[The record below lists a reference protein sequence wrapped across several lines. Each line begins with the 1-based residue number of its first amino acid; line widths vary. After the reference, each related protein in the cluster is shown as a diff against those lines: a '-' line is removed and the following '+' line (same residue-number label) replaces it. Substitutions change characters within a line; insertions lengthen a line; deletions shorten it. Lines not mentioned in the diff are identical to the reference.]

1 MNKQR
6 KGFTLVELLVVIGI
20 LGLLMSVL
28 VPKVTDALFTA
39 DLRAMSIN
47 GKGIIDAIN
56 AQSVSGTDL
65 WAHRVQ
71 ADGLNTSDPEEFNG
85 MTFGSAT
92 EYFEALFDTTHQT
105 TATWAPRI
113 SNSLLQNLWGFG
125 VPAARAGQ
133 LQNVNVGWSII
144 SGMPS
149 SADDDTPVL
158 ISRNVQPTGFAT
170 AGTQDMSSQRNPVTW
185 NTTWPTP
192 FGQKGCVVIF
202 KNGRAATFMAQDAR
216 LNKIYEKMPTI
227 SIPDGITYQYLVP

>member
-39 DLRAMSIN
+39 DLRAMSVN
-47 GKGIIDAIN
+47 GKGVIDAIN

-65 WAHRVQ
+65 WAHENE
-71 ADGLNTSDPEEFNG
+71 ADGKSDDSEEFSGKSFNTS
-85 MTFGSAT
+85 T
-92 EYFEALFDTTHQT
+92 EYFRELFNIEKQT
-105 TATWAPRI
+105 SPDWRPRI
-113 SNSLLQNLWGFG
+113 SNSLLQNIWGFG
-125 VPAARAGQ
+125 VPAAKSGA
-133 LQNVNVGWSII
+133 LNAQNVAWTMI

-149 SADDDTPVL
+149 NADDDTPVMV
-158 ISRNVQPTGFAT
+158 SRNLDTSGFAT
-170 AGTQDMSSQRNPVTW
+170 SGTTDMSSKKEDVKLDKYPQ
-185 NTTWPTP
+185 P
-192 FGQKGCVVIF
+192 FGKKGCVVIF

-227 SIPDGITYQYLVP
+227 SIADGITYKYLIP

>member
-1 MNKQR
+1 MNKQK

-65 WAHRVQ
+65 WAHLVE
-71 ADGLNTSDPEEFNG
+71 ADGKSDDTEEFNG
-85 MTFGSAT
+85 KTFNTST
-92 EYFEALFDTTHQT
+92 DYFKELFDVDNQT
-105 TATWAPRI
+105 GNEWKPRI
-113 SNSLLQNLWGFG
+113 ANSLLQNVWGFG
-125 VPAARAGQ
+125 VPAAKAGT
-133 LQNVNVGWSII
+133 LNALNVAWTMI

-149 SADDDTPVL
+149 NADDDTPVMV
-158 ISRNVQPTGFAT
+158 SRNLDTSGFAMS
-170 AGTQDMSSQRNPVTW
+170 GTTDMSSKKDYPKLDKYPQ
-185 NTTWPTP
+185 P
-192 FGQKGCVVIF
+192 FGKKGCVVIF

-227 SIPDGITYQYLVP
+227 SISDGITYKYMEP